1 MRRTENRFR
10 SWSCVRRV
18 RKMLAL
24 VRLGD
29 FFRAAHE
36 RSSTAIGGSLRRSS
50 ASNAGWVAHPLR
62 GDPTRAFVPRGK
74 CLIYNGLLTAAPS
87 NSERYQH
94 SQMPHIWRC
103 WDLRGAAGE
112 TTCRRN
118 YLKYLGLL
126 LAERVGFEL
135 DRVFGDRPILENPRE
150 TIVLSFRAIHPKRW
164 GCPQISPTSSDL

>member
-29 FFRAAHE
+29 FFMAAHE

-74 CLIYNGLLTAAPS
+74 CLIYNGLLTAIPRIPS
-87 NSERYQH
+87 GINTR
-94 SQMPHIWRC
+94 RC
-103 WDLRGAAGE
+103 RTSGGSGTFVE
-112 TTCRRN
+112 PQ
-118 YLKYLGLL
+118 K
-126 LAERVGFEL
+126 
-135 DRVFGDRPILENPRE
+135 RPPVDV
-150 TIVLSFRAIHPKRW
+150 TI
-164 GCPQISPTSSDL
+164 